1 MFLRALAKPQKGLF
15 IELAIKAAEANDIV
29 EQEEK
34 EMIKE
39 FADEMEIAP
48 VYSSDKDLSQILKEL
63 VKISKKPQLNE
74 MMFEI
79 LAMLTADGEFDDKE
93 RAFAD
98 EVSKAF
104 KINKKKLE
112 KMESKLNEYT
122 MLYDEIC
129 ELLEG

>member
-1 MFLRALAKPQKGLF
+1 MFLRALAKQQKGLF